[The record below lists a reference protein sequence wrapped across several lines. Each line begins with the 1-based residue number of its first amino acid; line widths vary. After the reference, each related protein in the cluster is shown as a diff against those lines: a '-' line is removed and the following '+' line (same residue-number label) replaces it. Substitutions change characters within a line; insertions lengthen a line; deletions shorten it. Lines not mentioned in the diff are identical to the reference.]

1 MKRERKRKR
10 EKEKKRKRKRCKDET
25 VVVDDYLPTMAN
37 ESGNKVEM
45 GMKRK
50 KKRKIE
56 KVEGKEMSREGG
68 GGRWLIEVVG
78 RPTQC

>member
-25 VVVDDYLPTMAN
+25 VVVDDYLPTMAD

-50 KKRKIE
+50 NRE
-56 KVEGKEMSREGG
+56 K
-68 GGRWLIEVVG
+68 
-78 RPTQC
+78 